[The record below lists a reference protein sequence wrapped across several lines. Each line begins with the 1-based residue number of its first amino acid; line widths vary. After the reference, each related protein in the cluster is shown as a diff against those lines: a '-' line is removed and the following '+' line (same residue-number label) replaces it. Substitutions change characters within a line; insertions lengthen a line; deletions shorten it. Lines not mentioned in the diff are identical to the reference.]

1 MNFSRKRRLRSQ
13 PEERTKQK
21 TDIDEKEDKA
31 KEDWTSLQ
39 TDCGLSPLDVMF
51 LQDQS
56 YKEAMRLS
64 LRASVETFE
73 CEEHKR
79 LARKEL
85 HETVIPSLP
94 ISFEQLCCVI
104 VRGISR
110 RCGSCL
116 IKQRKLCL
124 SLGGDF
130 ASECD
135 DPLFDFCPH
144 LICSEWK
151 HLQHLRTISVAFWQA
166 FLETRVG
173 RAIRFC
179 FPRCRSCSWAD
190 MYMGA
195 SLKIHQL
202 TDVELCLCSSKSA
215 AVALDRWAKR
225 FMGDGESRIVVAPCR
240 CRKPFE

>member
-1 MNFSRKRRLRSQ
+1 
-13 PEERTKQK
+13 
-21 TDIDEKEDKA
+21 
-31 KEDWTSLQ
+31 
-39 TDCGLSPLDVMF
+39 LSPLDVMF

-64 LRASVETFE
+64 LRASVETFQS
-73 CEEHKR
+73 EENKR

-85 HETVIPSLP
+85 CEKVIPSLP

-116 IKQRKLCL
+116 IKQRKLCM
-124 SLGGDF
+124 SLGGDCER
-130 ASECD
+130 ECD

-179 FPRCRSCSWAD
+179 FPRCRSCSWSD
-190 MYMGA
+190 MYMGS

-202 TDVELCLCSSKSA
+202 TNVEICLCSSKSA
-215 AVALDRWAKR
+215 AVLLDRWSKQ
-225 FMGDGESRIVVAPCR
+225 FMGDAESRVVVAPCR
-240 CRKPFE
+240 CRKLFK